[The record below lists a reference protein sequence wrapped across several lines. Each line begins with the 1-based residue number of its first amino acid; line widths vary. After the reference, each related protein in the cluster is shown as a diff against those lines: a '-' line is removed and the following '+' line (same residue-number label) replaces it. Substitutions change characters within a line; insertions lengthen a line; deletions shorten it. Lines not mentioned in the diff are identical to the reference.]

1 MNRNSIDASLVIFYN
16 VNIKGLWS
24 NRMNIAIDFSEYE
37 LNGKYYG
44 GSERKEGI
52 TLDGDDYMIKY
63 QKRTAFGK
71 RNNHISEFI
80 GSHIFEICGFQVHK
94 TYLGYRNGEQV
105 VACKDFNVKGKQFVP
120 FNDIGESTLDQD
132 KETYQYSYEDIMQM
146 LRDNSKLTDVQETIS
161 MFWQIYIMDALLG
174 NFDRHGANWG
184 FTKENNRYTLA
195 PVFDNGSCL
204 FPNLIDETEMIEIMK
219 SKNETEKRIY
229 KFPTSQVKLNG
240 KKSSYFEVI
249 NSLQFEECNE
259 ALRYVMMRLDMSK
272 VERLLENIPFITDI
286 QRAFYKY
293 MITMR
298 YDGILVASF
307 QKLSLRE

>member
-1 MNRNSIDASLVIFYN
+1 MIT
-16 VNIKGLWS
+16 
-24 NRMNIAIDFSEYE
+24 AIDFSGYE

-52 TLDGDDYMIKY
+52 TIDGEDYMIKY
-63 QKRTAFGK
+63 QKHTAFGK

-80 GSHIFEICGFQVHK
+80 GSHIFELCGFQAHK
-94 TYLGYRNGEQV
+94 TYLGYRDGEQV
-105 VACKDFNVKGKQFVP
+105 VACKDFNVEGKQFVP
-120 FNDIGESTLDQD
+120 FNDVGESTLDQD
-132 KETYQYSYEDIMQM
+132 KETYQYDYEDIMQM

-184 FTKENNRYTLA
+184 FIKENNRYTLA

-204 FPNLIDETEMIEIMK
+204 FPNMADEEEMIVVME
-219 SKNETEKRIY
+219 SEEETDQRIY
-229 KFPTSQVKLNG
+229 RFPASQVKLNG

-259 ALRYVMMRLDMSK
+259 ALRHVMMQLDMAK
-272 VERLLENIPFITDI
+272 VDQLIDETPLITDV
-286 QRAFYKY
+286 QRAFYKH
-293 MITMR
+293 MITGR
-298 YDGILVASF
+298 YKKILMASF
-307 QKLSLRE
+307 DKLSSRG

>member
-1 MNRNSIDASLVIFYN
+1 MIT
-16 VNIKGLWS
+16 
-24 NRMNIAIDFSEYE
+24 AIDFSGYE

-52 TLDGDDYMIKY
+52 TIDGEDYMIKY
-63 QKRTAFGK
+63 QKHTAFGK

-80 GSHIFEICGFQVHK
+80 GSHIFELCGFQAHK
-94 TYLGYRNGEQV
+94 TYLGYRDSEQV
-105 VACKDFNVKGKQFVP
+105 VACKDFNVEGKQFVP
-120 FNDIGESTLDQD
+120 FNDVGESTLDQD
-132 KETYQYSYEDIMQM
+132 KETYQYDYEDIMQM

-184 FTKENNRYTLA
+184 FIKENNRYTLA

-204 FPNLIDETEMIEIMK
+204 FPNMADEEEMIVVME
-219 SKNETEKRIY
+219 SEEETDQRIY
-229 KFPTSQVKLNG
+229 RFPTSQVKLNG

-259 ALRYVMMRLDMSK
+259 ALRHVMMQLDMAK
-272 VERLLENIPFITDI
+272 VDQLIDETPLITDV
-286 QRAFYKY
+286 QRAFYKH
-293 MITMR
+293 MITGR
-298 YDGILVASF
+298 YKKILMASF
-307 QKLSLRE
+307 DKLSSRG